1 MTQRAV
7 GYGRALTRPATVIAA
22 AVLGTVL
29 GAFFAFT
36 CFAILS
42 LSTSAAFTFDLAGAI
57 GGAAGMALG
66 ALIVV
71 AAIALL
77 WGRLRLVLILSCA
90 VAMPAIGW
98 GIAVGALGGLFT
110 FMGLVALVFAAAI
123 IILTARPAVRR
134 WASTEQTS
142 TTGDQ
147 LSSAGCGPAA

>member
-7 GYGRALTRPATVIAA
+7 GYGRALTRPAMVIAA
-22 AVLGTVL
+22 AVLGMVL

-42 LSTSAAFTFDLAGAI
+42 LSTSPAFTFDLAGAI

-71 AAIALL
+71 AAITLL
-77 WGRLRLVLILSCA
+77 WGRLRFVLILSCA
-90 VAMPAIGW
+90 TAMVPISW

-110 FMGLVALVFAAAI
+110 LMGLVALVFAVAI
-123 IILTARPAVRR
+123 IILAARPAVSS
-134 WASTEQTS
+134 WASTEKTS
-142 TTGDQ
+142 TR
-147 LSSAGCGPAA
+147 